1 MGVAGD
7 LDLIK
12 QRQFSRFRTRNTRP
26 RDLTQS
32 RRHGQR
38 SGSAPGGR
46 TSGFEAAP
54 RACGLGS
61 PGRLITKAD
70 RKGHRDCG
78 ARYGSPD
85 RHGNHP

>member
-7 LDLIK
+7 LNLTK

-32 RRHGQR
+32 SRHGQR
-38 SGSAPGGR
+38 SGSALCGH
-46 TSGFEAAP
+46 TSGLVAAP

-61 PGRLITKAD
+61 PGRLITTAD
-70 RKGHRDCG
+70 RKGHRDYG
-78 ARYGSPD
+78 VRYGSPD